1 MRSIL
6 LLLALLLGA
15 TIGYVLLT
23 SPHEPAAYRPPPAP
37 ELVGVLA
44 PNDLLQRAYVLAA
57 GQAKAPEDVDQDSE
71 GRVYGGLED
80 GRIIRIDD
88 DQVETFADTGGR
100 PLGLHFDMAGDLVVA
115 DAIQGLL
122 LIEPDG
128 TITQLVTEVDGIAL
142 GFTDDVDI
150 AADGSIYFSDAST
163 KWGMRDYKSDLLETR
178 PYGRLIRYEPATG
191 VAETLLKDLYFA
203 NGVAVSADEDYVLV
217 NESWTYQVLRYWLK
231 GPRAGQVET
240 FADNLP
246 GIPDG
251 ISRGRHP
258 VTGEP
263 LYWLALATPRNSL
276 VDRLHPY
283 PWIKKLMMALP
294 AALQPKPVHYGF
306 VLALN
311 AQGEI
316 IKSLH
321 DPEGEMLYQVTS
333 VQQVG
338 DNLYFGSLHNDRIGR
353 LNVRALF
360 EQ

>member
-1 MRSIL
+1 MR
-6 LLLALLLGA
+6 
-15 TIGYVLLT
+15 YVLLT
-23 SPHEPAAYRPPPAP
+23 LVLLGGLFGFLLLTNPHQPAAYLPPPAP

-44 PNDLLQRAYVLAA
+44 PNNLLQQAEILGA
-57 GQAKAPEDVDQDSE
+57 GEAKAPEDVDQDAE
-71 GRVYGGLED
+71 GWVYGGLED
-80 GRIIRIDD
+80 GRIIRLNN

-115 DAIQGLL
+115 DAMQGLL

-128 TITQLVTEVDGIAL
+128 KITQLVTEVDGVAL

-163 KWGMRDYKSDLLETR
+163 KWAFPDYKSDLLETR
-178 PYGRLIRYEPATG
+178 PYGRLIRYEPASG
-191 VAETLLKDLYFA
+191 EVETLLKDLYFA
-203 NGVAVSADEDYVLV
+203 NGVAVSEDEDYVLV
-217 NESWTYQVLRYWLK
+217 NESWTYRVLRYWLT
-231 GPRAGQVET
+231 GPRAGQMDA
-240 FADNLP
+240 FSDNLP

-263 LYWLALATPRNSL
+263 LYWVALATPRNNL
-276 VDRLHPY
+276 VDRIHPY
-283 PWIKKLMMALP
+283 PWLKKLIMSLP
-294 AALQPKPVHYGF
+294 AALQPKPVHYGL

-311 AQGEI
+311 AEGEI

-321 DPEGEMLYQVTS
+321 DPEGETLYQVTS

-338 DNLYFGSLHNDRIGR
+338 DNLYFGSLQNDRIGR
-353 LNVRALF
+353 LSVRALF
-360 EQ
+360 TQ